1 MDVHSGDYTINMFYI
16 FNKSQKVTY
25 MNKLINISHDYVY
38 FKEMGLIS
46 ELSGLFRCRYSFM
59 LTTFMIDSNN
69 GSFY

>member
-1 MDVHSGDYTINMFYI
+1 MEVHSGDYTINMFYI

-25 MNKLINISHDYVY
+25 KLINISRDYVY

-46 ELSGLFRCRYSFM
+46 ELSGMFRCRYSFM
-59 LTTFMIDSNN
+59 LTTFMIYSNN